1 MSVQDRQRVQL
12 KDAEFEI
19 NNETYKDTDIYIV
32 NCSGDVVKL
41 DASFDH
47 AFGTHACSEYDVEDL
62 EFELITILS
71 DDETDK
77 TIPFNS
83 LPKMIQGELE
93 LKAINALIEQADI

>member
-19 NNETYKDTDIYIV
+19 NNKTYKDTEIYIV

-93 LKAINALIEQADI
+93 LKAINALIEQSDI

>member
-1 MSVQDRQRVQL
+1 MSVQDRQHTEL
-12 KDAEFEI
+12 KEAEFEI
-19 NNETYKDTDIYIV
+19 NNKTYSDSDIYIV
-32 NCSGDVVKL
+32 NCSGNVVKI

-47 AFGTHACSEYDVEDL
+47 AFGTHNCSEYDVEDL

-71 DDETDK
+71 NDVNDK
-77 TIPFNS
+77 TVPFNS

>member
-1 MSVQDRQRVQL
+1 MSVQDRRNVQL

-19 NNETYKDTDIYIV
+19 NNKTYIDSDIYIV
-32 NCSGDVVKL
+32 NCSGDVVKE

-47 AFGTHACSEYDVEDL
+47 AFGTQKCSEYDVHDL

-71 DDETDK
+71 DDKAEK
-77 TIPFNS
+77 IVPFKS

-93 LKAINALIEQADI
+93 INAINALIEQSDI

>member
-1 MSVQDRQRVQL
+1 MSVQDRQSVQL
-12 KDAEFEI
+12 KEVEFEI
-19 NNETYKDTDIYIV
+19 NNDTYKDTDIYIV

-62 EFELITILS
+62 DFGLITILS

-93 LKAINALIEQADI
+93 LQAINALIEQSDI